1 MFQWCIKS
9 IIIVKLIFTVL
20 KKNYTYLKVIEVIPH
35 KKLVLKAKFP
45 ASIARLKLIFE
56 IEENDKGFLFSESDK
71 VGFNNRLL
79 CFWNYIIKK
88 RLFNK

>member
-1 MFQWCIKS
+1 MDFWDNGRGQGI
-9 IIIVKLIFTVL
+9 
-20 KKNYTYLKVIEVIPH
+20 
-35 KKLVLKAKFP
+35 KFP

-71 VGFNNRLL
+71 VGFNNRLIG
-79 CFWNYIIKK
+79 FWNYIIKK